1 VDTPVKSPGT
11 QLIAGFLTL
20 LLNGA
25 LTAPARADCTGDIRT
40 VRNEAATIK
49 DERRRQELEKLLEKA
64 EKDNGAGGA
73 QLCADAVQHARAL
86 LK

>member
-20 LLNGA
+20 VVNGT
-25 LTAPARADCTGDIRT
+25 LTAPARTGCTSDSRAL
-40 VRNEAATIK
+40 RAEAATVK
-49 DERRRQELEKLLEKA
+49 DERRRQELEKPLEKA
-64 EKDNGAGGA
+64 DKDDEAGRA

>member
-1 VDTPVKSPGT
+1 MKSPAT
-11 QLIAGFLTL
+11 RHLAAFLTL
-20 LLNGA
+20 VLNGT
-25 LTAPARADCTGDIRT
+25 LTPAAWADCAADIRALRTQSAT
-40 VRNEAATIK
+40 VK

-64 EKDNGAGGA
+64 EKDFEAGRV

>member
-1 VDTPVKSPGT
+1 MKSPGT

-20 LLNGA
+20 MLNGA
-25 LTAPARADCTGDIRT
+25 LTTPARADCTSDIRA
-40 VRNEAATIK
+40 VRAEAATVK

-64 EKDNGAGGA
+64 EKDNEAGRA
-73 QLCADAVQHARAL
+73 ELCADAVQHARAL